1 MRHKPEDYPLMS
13 TAHVI
18 AGCDTETAQKLYF
31 AKEAALAGV
40 AAHSYMAFF
49 DQSGEKIGEVR
60 IDDVENGQVDEVM
73 FQDEY

>member
-18 AGCDTETAQKLYF
+18 VGCDSEIAQKLYF
-31 AKEAALAGV
+31 SKEAALLGV
-40 AAHSYMAFF
+40 SAHFYIAFF

-60 IDDVENGQVDEVM
+60 IDDVENGQPDEVV
-73 FQDEY
+73 FEDEY